1 MDVKYRWSFL
11 VSDELNVER
20 RERIIPSQIYI
31 MAPDEDEATETDDMK
46 KADQA
51 VSRKLVIPYM
61 IWTLS
66 NFLSL

>member
-1 MDVKYRWSFL
+1 
-11 VSDELNVER
+11 
-20 RERIIPSQIYI
+20 